1 MRPEGGNL
9 GQLPPHLDVIGVGN
23 DVIIDVT

>member
-1 MRPEGGNL
+1 MRPKGGNL

-23 DVIIDVT
+23 DIIMDVT